1 MSETKNKIDVLESL
15 RGIAALSVALL
26 HFNVGSI
33 LNMRFTYNAAL
44 MVDFF
49 FVLSGF
55 VIALN
60 YQTRIRNFN
69 ALVSFQLRRFFRL
82 YPLHIVTLIIF
93 VVIEFMKF
101 IAMNRFGLDPYQE
114 PFLKNNLTSF
124 IANLFLAQNLVLS
137 EHTWNTPSWSISAE
151 FFTYI
156 LFGMFMVLSRGSL
169 VKIIFVSLTF
179 VVFSYIYL
187 VNQFEV
193 LPHYG
198 IVSCFYSFFIG
209 VLIYNLHNSCN
220 FKIPSI
226 ISYLL
231 FLISVI
237 LVIYSDEFPLHEY
250 WLIPLAFAG
259 LIISLVKSESK
270 NFLIY
275 LLDRKFLIYLGTIS
289 YGIYMIHM
297 ALWWLITQIFLI
309 FFNFKTEVFINDIYY
324 SIYIENIFISNLL
337 ILVGL
342 TILFLLSHLS
352 YKYIEMPMNNFRYKF
367 AKFQEK

>member
-60 YQTRIRNFN
+60 YQTRIRSFN
-69 ALVSFQLRRFFRL
+69 TLVTFQLRRFFRL
-82 YPLHIVTLIIF
+82 YPLHFVTLMVF
-93 VVIEFMKF
+93 VVIELMKLF
-101 IAMNRFGLDPYQE
+101 AMYQFGLDPHQE
-114 PFLKNNLTSF
+114 PFSKNNLNSF
-124 IANLFLAQNLVLS
+124 IANLFLAQNLVLT

-156 LFGMFMVLSRGSL
+156 LFGLFMMLSKGRFIRTIFISL
-169 VKIIFVSLTF
+169 LLVIL
-179 VVFSYIYL
+179 SYIYL
-187 VNQFEV
+187 INQFEI

-209 VLIYNLHNSCN
+209 VITYNFSNFYNLK
-220 FKIPSI
+220 FPRI

-231 FLISVI
+231 FFISVT
-237 LVIYSDEFPLHEY
+237 LVFYSDVLSLHLY
-250 WLIPLAFAG
+250 WLIPLAFAT
-259 LIISLVKSESK
+259 LIISLVKSETN
-270 NFLIY
+270 NFLVY

-297 ALWWLITQIFLI
+297 ALWWTITQIFSVV
-309 FFNFKTEVFINDIYY
+309 FNFKTHVDIDGVYY
-324 SIYIENIFISNLL
+324 NIYIENIYLSNLL
-337 ILVGL
+337 ISVGL
-342 TILFLLSHLS
+342 IILFLLSHLS
-352 YKYIEMPMNNFRYKF
+352 YKFIEMPMNNFRYKF